1 LEPAEERDPVTP
13 DRDPS
18 PAYLEVV
25 RQLEA
30 YRRLVNRALFGLL
43 VGGLFVLAMWVGAR

>member
-1 LEPAEERDPVTP
+1 MTP

-18 PAYLEVV
+18 PAYTEVV

-30 YRRLVNRALFGLL
+30 YRARVNRALFGLL
-43 VGGLFVLAMWVGAR
+43 VGGLFVLAMWVGAQ